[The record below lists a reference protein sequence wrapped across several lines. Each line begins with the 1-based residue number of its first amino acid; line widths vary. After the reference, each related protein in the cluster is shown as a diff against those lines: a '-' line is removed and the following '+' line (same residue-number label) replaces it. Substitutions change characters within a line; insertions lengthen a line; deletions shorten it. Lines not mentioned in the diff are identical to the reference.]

1 MFGPGSG
8 KPGWVGLPF
17 VYDKVKIGNDG
28 FMIARCSKFLDIFAI
43 DGCRMVEMTCAEHDR
58 YATESQP

>member
-43 DGCRMVEMTCAEHDR
+43 DGV
-58 YATESQP
+58 